1 MSELDALQSEIAS
14 TGDRVKALKSAQKAA
29 PSDATAAQLA
39 AAIASLQQL
48 KAQYSQLSAAQS
60 EQADGGAMDDRL
72 LRSSLEDL
80 LIRRFFYVVA
90 FEIYG
95 GVKGL
100 YDFGP
105 MGCAVKQNLLSAWR
119 RHFIL
124 EEQMLEIECTAMT
137 PEVVLKASGHVDK
150 FTDYMVKD
158 DSSGEFYRAD
168 KLLEGQTAPQ
178 LPQPALALLTAHGAG
193 VVMIDVVI
201 PCFT

>member
-1 MSELDALQSEIAS
+1 MSELDALQSDIAA
-14 TGDRVKALKSAQKAA
+14 TGDRIKSLKSAQKAA
-29 PSDATAAQLA
+29 PSDTTAAELSA
-39 AAIASLQQL
+39 VISRLQQL
-48 KAQYSQLSAAQS
+48 KAQYSELCASQS
-60 EQADGGAMDDRL
+60 DSKDGGGELDDRL
-72 LRSSLEDL
+72 LRASLEDL

-158 DSSGEFYRAD
+158 ESNGEFYRAD
-168 KLLEGQTAPQ
+168 KLLEGTTG
-178 LPQPALALLTAHGAG
+178 LTAH
-193 VVMIDVVI
+193 
-201 PCFT
+201 CS

>member
-1 MSELDALQSEIAS
+1 MSELDTLQSQIAA
-14 TGDRVKALKSAQKAA
+14 TGDRVKSLKSAQKAA
-29 PSDATAAQLA
+29 PSESTASQLSVS
-39 AAIASLQQL
+39 ISHLQQL
-48 KAQYSQLSAAQS
+48 KARYSELSAAQS
-60 EQADGGAMDDRL
+60 AEQKDGGGANGGELDDKT
-72 LRSSLEDL
+72 LRASLDDL

-158 DSSGEFYRAD
+158 DSNGEFYRAD
-168 KLLEGQTAPQ
+168 KLLEGQTRRENSSTHNTRHTLHP
-178 LPQPALALLTAHGAG
+178 
-193 VVMIDVVI
+193 
-201 PCFT
+201 

>member
-1 MSELDALQSEIAS
+1 MSELESVQSEIAA
-14 TGDRVKALKSAQKAA
+14 TGDRVKSLKSAQKAA
-29 PSDATAAQLA
+29 PSDSTASALSA
-39 AAIASLQQL
+39 AVSHLQQL
-48 KAQYSQLSAAQS
+48 KARYSDLCAAQS
-60 EQADGGAMDDRL
+60 EAKDGSSSGGSAGSGELDDKL
-72 LRSSLEDL
+72 LRASLEDL
-80 LIRRFFYVVA
+80 LIRRFFYVAA

-158 DSSGEFYRAD
+158 DSNGEFYRAD
-168 KLLEGQTAPQ
+168 KLLEGTTDSTHTPS
-178 LPQPALALLTAHGAG
+178 TVRRG
-193 VVMIDVVI
+193 
-201 PCFT
+201 

>member
-1 MSELDALQSEIAS
+1 MSELESLQSEIAA
-14 TGDRVKALKSAQKAA
+14 TGDRVKSLKSAQKAS
-29 PSDATAAQLA
+29 PSEATAAELAALIARLQRLKAKYSQLA
-39 AAIASLQQL
+39 AAHSEQEDAGGATSGVLDDKAPRASL
-48 KAQYSQLSAAQS
+48 
-60 EQADGGAMDDRL
+60 D
-72 LRSSLEDL
+72 DL
-80 LIRRFFYVVA
+80 LIPRFFYVAA

-158 DSSGEFYRAD
+158 ESNGEFYRAD
-168 KLLEGQTAPQ
+168 KLLEGHTPS
-178 LPQPALALLTAHGAG
+178 THCTVGS
-193 VVMIDVVI
+193 DD
-201 PCFT
+201 

>member
-1 MSELDALQSEIAS
+1 MSELESLQSEVAA
-14 TGDRVKALKSAQKAA
+14 TGDRVKSLKSSQKAS
-29 PSDATAAQLA
+29 PSEATAAELA
-39 AAIASLQQL
+39 ASISRLQQL
-48 KAQYSQLSAAQS
+48 KAQYSQLAAAQS
-60 EQADGGAMDDRL
+60 EQKAASGAASGSGVLDDRA
-72 LRSSLEDL
+72 LRASLDDL
-80 LIRRFFYVVA
+80 LIRRFFYVAA

-158 DSSGEFYRAD
+158 ESNGEFYRAD
-168 KLLEGQTAPQ
+168 KLLEGHTHTGHSTHCTA
-178 LPQPALALLTAHGAG
+178 GC
-193 VVMIDVVI
+193 DD
-201 PCFT
+201 

>member
-1 MSELDALQSEIAS
+1 MSSSELESLQSEIAA

-29 PSDATAAQLA
+29 PSDETAGQLS
-39 AAIASLQQL
+39 AAISLLQQL
-48 KAQYSQLSAAQS
+48 KASYSQLSAAQS
-60 EQADGGAMDDRL
+60 QQRDGSSAGGGELDDKL
-72 LRSSLEDL
+72 LRASLEDL
-80 LIRRFFYVVA
+80 LIRRFFYVAA

-158 DSSGEFYRAD
+158 DSNGEFYRAD
-168 KLLEGQTAPQ
+168 KLLEGEQ
-178 LPQPALALLTAHGAG
+178 PQPHSTAQRT

>member
-1 MSELDALQSEIAS
+1 MSDLDALQSEVAAA
-14 TGDRVKALKSAQKAA
+14 GDRVKSLKSAQKAA
-29 PSDATAAQLA
+29 PSEEAAGQLQ
-39 AAIASLQQL
+39 AAIAQLQQL
-48 KAQYSQLSAAQS
+48 KAKYSQAQT
-60 EQADGGAMDDRL
+60 EQRDSSSTGASGSGGGDLDDKT
-72 LRSSLEDL
+72 LRASLEDL
-80 LIRRFFYVVA
+80 LIRRFFYVAA

-158 DSSGEFYRAD
+158 DSNGEFYRAD
-168 KLLEGQTAPQ
+168 KLLEGQ
-178 LPQPALALLTAHGAG
+178 LRLF
-193 VVMIDVVI
+193 I
-201 PCFT
+201 PHRVHNGCDD